1 MNLKQHLLSLCI
13 VALLTSPVLAKDFSK
28 GTGNYLNSYMEK
40 MTTSLNLSPEQSK
53 QIQDII
59 ENSRKQV
66 KKEDMDKEHMAQKWK
81 EIKVDTDQKIKQVL
95 TEEQKKK
102 FDDFQNSQKK
112 SRGHHMKEMMLKRL
126 VEKLDL
132 SDTQK
137 QSVEK
142 SVATFQEGVET
153 ILSQDKPLSKEDK
166 EKIREL
172 SKKRDEE
179 IKSIL
184 TEDQKQK
191 FKKLR
196 GEIKS
201 QKNK

>member
-102 FDDFQNSQKK
+102 FDDFQKSQKK

-201 QKNK
+201 QNNK